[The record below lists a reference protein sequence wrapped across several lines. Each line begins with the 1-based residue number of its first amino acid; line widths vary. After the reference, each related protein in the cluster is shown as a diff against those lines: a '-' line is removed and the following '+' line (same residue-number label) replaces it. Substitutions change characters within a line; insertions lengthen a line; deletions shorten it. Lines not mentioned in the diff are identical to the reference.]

1 MFFHTFHTITTT
13 KQRHV
18 YKERAHANTIDNN

>member
-1 MFFHTFHTITTT
+1 MFLYTFHTITTT

-18 YKERAHANTIDNN
+18 YKDRAHVNIIDNN